1 MRAAAAPPNGID
13 GRAAAAAAAAAGEAF
28 DAAAA
33 QATAAVARQ
42 AAESR
47 AAAEAA
53 GATAEQAEA
62 AFGEAARARALAAAE
77 ARGAAV
83 EAASAAAAEEVRLL
97 VAEKRA
103 AERDRDFY
111 AARLESQLGGG
122 GGGDGGGRD
131 ASTLQV
137 GRGAARS
144 TSSRGSTRRAL
155 QHDAQSLHPPL
166 LRRNLEWPQSE
177 CSRAAAAW
185 QVQLQ
190 DVQRRL
196 DEAGQATDAA
206 RKQCAD
212 AVRERHLLKARAA
225 ATTPSQ
231 PTPPP
236 P

>member
-53 GATAEQAEA
+53 GATAEHAEA

-111 AARLESQLGGG
+111 AARLEGQPG
-122 GGGDGGGRD
+122 GGGDGGGRE
-131 ASTLQV
+131 AATLQV

-155 QHDAQSLHPPL
+155 QHDARSLHPPL
-166 LRRNLEWPQSE
+166 LRRHLEWPQSD

-212 AVRERHLLKARAA
+212 AVRERHSLKARAA
-225 ATTPSQ
+225 ATTPSL
-231 PTPPP
+231 PTPAPP
-236 P
+236 